1 MKNIVKAFISVLGF
15 AAILTA
21 CDKKESLPFYQSGV
35 TPVLTSNTT
44 SVAPPASDSDNAVL
58 TLSWTDP
65 KYAVD
70 SNLQKFIVQIDSAG
84 RDFSDPQTREVTGEL
99 STSFTGKELNAILL
113 NLGFTLGVPG
123 NIDIRLI
130 SSYANNNE
138 KRISNTITVQATAY
152 IIPPKVQ
159 LPSTGKLYISGSAT
173 QGGTTVPV
181 PVPDQELSQINETT
195 YGGVFYLVG
204 GGDYVILP
212 KNDGSL
218 DEKYNVADNSIAGLE
233 NGGEF
238 GYNLSDNFPAPA
250 ASGWYKIGLN
260 FSSGTFTVMPYTETL
275 PTSLFIVGDAT
286 PGGWT
291 SPVPTPSQQFTRINS
306 TNFELSLPLNGGFH
320 YLLLPQNTGS
330 FSPKYGC
337 LDNTVDSAKWGG
349 PLLISG
355 KDIPAPDESATYKIA
370 VSFFSNTYALTKQ

>member
-1 MKNIVKAFISVLGF
+1 MKNILKAFFSVLGLI
-15 AAILTA
+15 AILTA
-21 CDKKESLPFYQSGV
+21 CDKKESLPFYEHG
-35 TPVLTSNTT
+35 TAPVLTSDVTT
-44 SVAPPASDSDNAVL
+44 VTPTANDSTNAVL

-65 KYAVD
+65 HYATDSSNVKY
-70 SNLQKFIVQIDSAG
+70 IIQIDSSG
-84 RDFSDPQTREVTGEL
+84 GNFSNASNKEVIGA
-99 STSFTGKELNAILL
+99 TSVSYSADELNAILIGFGVSYGVAF
-113 NLGFTLGVPG
+113 NL
-123 NIDIRLI
+123 DIRLI
-130 SSYANNNE
+130 SSYINNNDAFT
-138 KRISNTITVQATAY
+138 SNTITVSVTR
-152 IIPPKVQ
+152 IPTKVT

-173 QGGTTVPV
+173 QGGTIIPV
-181 PVPDQELSQINETT
+181 PVPEQEFSKVSESA
-195 YGGVFYLVG
+195 YGGIFYLVG

-286 PGGWT
+286 QGGWT